1 MNITPQDR
9 EALDEILE
17 FFDDCKDLT
26 EDHVNAMLV
35 ILAEHRQKAEAS
47 LPAPLTAREIPEE
60 LAKYADCKTSPEEL
74 DRIVSEITANERIA
88 ALEDEREVMIGMM
101 VGGIF
106 TFLVGMA
113 VNAIRLHRWKQD
125 AVDKGHAEYVL
136 QDGEAVWRWK
146 EAPTHKEPR

>member
-47 LPAPLTAREIPEE
+47 LPAPLTAREIPEV
-60 LAKYADCKTSPEEL
+60 C
-74 DRIVSEITANERIA
+74 R
-88 ALEDEREVMIGMM
+88 
-101 VGGIF
+101 
-106 TFLVGMA
+106 
-113 VNAIRLHRWKQD
+113 
-125 AVDKGHAEYVL
+125 
-136 QDGEAVWRWK
+136 
-146 EAPTHKEPR
+146 